1 MTSIRTPAMRWLG
14 KIWTIALLAPG
25 TLIDWLSRTFWDAT
39 VLRLALQS
47 LRNRWLTALLTVLA
61 IAFSVILL
69 LGVEKIRTGAKSSF
83 ANTISGTDVIV
94 GARSGGIQLLLYSV
108 FRIGNA
114 TNNMTWRSYED
125 IRKRREVDWIIPLSL
140 GDSHRGFRVLGT
152 TQEYFDRYKFRQGR
166 TLVFTT
172 GQRFDDLFDAV
183 IGADVAAALG
193 YKVGDRIVVAHGAA
207 RVNMQKHDDKPFRV
221 SGILA
226 KTGTPV
232 DRTVHVSLEAIEAI
246 HIDWQ
251 GGMRR
256 TDRTVTADEV
266 RRMDLR
272 PRAITAAMV
281 GLKSKLAIFKLQ
293 RYVNTYR
300 SEPLSAILPGAT
312 LYELWGLVGTA
323 ETALMAVSVMVVITA
338 LLGMVTMIFATLNER
353 RREIAILRSVGAG
366 PRTVIGLLVSEA
378 GILTLAGVI
387 VGVISTYVL
396 LFVLRPFI
404 DAYYGLYLGISAP
417 TLAEFGALAAIVVGG
432 VLAGLLPALRA
443 YQYSLADGMTVRS

>member
-1 MTSIRTPAMRWLG
+1 MTVI
-14 KIWTIALLAPG
+14 
-25 TLIDWLSRTFWDAT
+25 
-39 VLRLALQS
+39 RLALQS
-47 LRNRWLTALLTVLA
+47 LCNRWLTALLTVLA
-61 IAFSVILL
+61 IAVSVVLL
-69 LGVEKIRTGAKSSF
+69 LGVEKIRNGAKASF
-83 ANTISGTDVIV
+83 ANTIAGTDLVV

-125 IRKRREVDWIIPLSL
+125 IASRPEVKWIIPLSL

-152 TQEYFDRYKFRQGR
+152 TQEYFDRYKYRQGQS
-166 TLVFTT
+166 LEFQS
-172 GQRFDDLFDAV
+172 GKRFDDLFDAAV
-183 IGADVAAALG
+183 GADVAAELG
-193 YKVGDRIVVAHGAA
+193 YKVGDKIVVAHGLG
-207 RVNMQKHDDKPFRV
+207 RIGLSKHDDKPFRV
-221 SGILA
+221 SGVLA

-251 GGMRR
+251 GGARR

-266 RRMDLR
+266 RTMRLR
-272 PRAITAAMV
+272 PKAVTAAMV

-293 RYVNTYR
+293 RYVNNYR

-323 ETALMAVSVMVVITA
+323 ETALQVVSFMVVVTA
-338 LLGMVTMIFATLNER
+338 ILGMMTMILATLNER

-378 GILTLAGVI
+378 GILTFAGVV
-387 VGVISTYVL
+387 VGLVATYAL
-396 LFVLRPFI
+396 LFVLRPAI
-404 DAYYGLYLGISAP
+404 DAAYGLYLDIAAP
-417 TLAEFGALAAIVVGG
+417 GMTELMALAAIVVGG